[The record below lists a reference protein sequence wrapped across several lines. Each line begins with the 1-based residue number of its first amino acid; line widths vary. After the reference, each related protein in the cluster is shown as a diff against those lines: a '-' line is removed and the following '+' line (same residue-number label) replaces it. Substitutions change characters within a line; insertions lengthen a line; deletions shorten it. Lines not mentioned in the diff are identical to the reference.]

1 MKTLI
6 DNTKYPPG
14 YNYKPAPYNY
24 DLKVAA
30 NIKKLRNAFGMSQA
44 KLGRQIGLKH
54 GMISRYEQGLN
65 YPDIMHLI
73 DICNTF
79 KVGIETI
86 LFRDFD
92 ISVIPK

>member
-1 MKTLI
+1 MKPLI
-6 DNTKYPPG
+6 NNIKYPSG
-14 YNYKPAPYNY
+14 YNDKPVPYSY

-44 KLGRQIGLKH
+44 ELGRQIGLKH

-79 KVGIETI
+79 KVGIETM